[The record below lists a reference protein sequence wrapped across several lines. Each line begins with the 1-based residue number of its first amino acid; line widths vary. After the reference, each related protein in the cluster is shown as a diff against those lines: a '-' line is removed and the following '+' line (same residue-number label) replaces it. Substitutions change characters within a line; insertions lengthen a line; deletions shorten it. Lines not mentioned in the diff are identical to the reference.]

1 MQQPTATTGAAE
13 PISLAMRLS
22 CWLESALIQTLL
34 TLVLWP
40 LKLIYRRPQET
51 WRAWHA
57 NQKLCSLD
65 RRFC

>member
-1 MQQPTATTGAAE
+1 MLHPSTTAGSAAA
-13 PISLAMRLS
+13 PGLGIRLA
-22 CWLESALIQTLL
+22 CWLETALIQTLL

-51 WRAWHA
+51 WRAWFA

-65 RRFC
+65 DRFC